1 MMVDQTDAAE
11 GGLRSTVHIL
21 GHPIH
26 PMLIPFPLALL
37 IAGAVS
43 DVAYLLDGDDFWA
56 RASLWLIASGVV
68 TGVVAA
74 IAGLIDF
81 VTIER
86 ARRLVSGWVH
96 FLGNAAVLV
105 IALVNW
111 LLRIDEPAG
120 IIQPWGLALSLV
132 TVALLGVTG
141 WTGGELSYRHRIG
154 VTGA

>member
-1 MMVDQTDAAE
+1 MAGRATVTE
-11 GGLRSTVHIL
+11 GGLRSTAHL
-21 GHPIH
+21 MGHPIH
-26 PMLIPFPLALL
+26 PMLVPFPLALL
-37 IAGAVS
+37 IAGAGS
-43 DVAYLLDGDDFWA
+43 DVAFLLDGDDFWA

-68 TGVVAA
+68 TGAIAA
-74 IAGLIDF
+74 IVGLIDF

-86 ARRLVSGWVH
+86 VRRLVSGWVH

-111 LLRIDEPAG
+111 VLRIDDPAG
-120 IIQPWGLALSLV
+120 FIEPWGLVASV
-132 TVALLGVTG
+132 TTVVLLGVTG